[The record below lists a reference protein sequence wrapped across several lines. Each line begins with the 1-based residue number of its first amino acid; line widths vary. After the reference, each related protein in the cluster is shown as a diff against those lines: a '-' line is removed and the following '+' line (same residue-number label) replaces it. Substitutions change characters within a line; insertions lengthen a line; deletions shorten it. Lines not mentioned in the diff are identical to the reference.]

1 MEAYKYLMSAP
12 HLAVCVFT
20 RRPERASARTR
31 RRLQR
36 RGGEESR
43 PTLGEEELQ
52 ALQLHC
58 VWVNIKPHYWGVI
71 ENLCSLCSI

>member
-20 RRPERASARTR
+20 LRPECVRALPVAETR
-31 RRLQR
+31 GRR
-36 RGGEESR
+36 EAR
-43 PTLGEEELQ
+43 PTLGEEELR
-52 ALQLHC
+52 ALQLPC

-71 ENLCSLCSI
+71 ENLCSFCSI